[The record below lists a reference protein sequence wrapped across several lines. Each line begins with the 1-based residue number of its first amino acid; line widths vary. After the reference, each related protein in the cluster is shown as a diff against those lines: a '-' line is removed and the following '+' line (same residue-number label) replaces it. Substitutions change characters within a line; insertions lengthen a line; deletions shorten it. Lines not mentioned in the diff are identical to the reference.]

1 LRIIGKS
8 VQATLTESFVLPPK
22 RGVHPMSQRIA
33 HKIAFGPSALNDLAR
48 AFDSAWLEL
57 CAWGVEA
64 NTEQQIKRIR
74 TSLAQRI
81 MEYATEGE
89 QDVGHLKEF
98 GLQGLPHVCAH
109 GVRLPKA
116 VKVASLSRVAHYSA
130 IGA

>member
-1 LRIIGKS
+1 MIGLHRDPHAPGPKMQTGLAITES
-8 VQATLTESFVLPPK
+8 KRSRLAAHPSRRPLTESFMLPPK

-74 TSLAQRI
+74 TGLAQRI

-89 QDVGHLKEF
+89 QDV
-98 GLQGLPHVCAH
+98 
-109 GVRLPKA
+109 
-116 VKVASLSRVAHYSA
+116 
-130 IGA
+130 

>member
-1 LRIIGKS
+1 
-8 VQATLTESFVLPPK
+8 
-22 RGVHPMSQRIA
+22 MSQRIA

-74 TSLAQRI
+74 TGLAQRI

-98 GLQGLPHVCAH
+98 GLQGFLTLCSWSSAAKSSQGCLFVTRRALLRHRGIITSDTGSGSPLTPSCADS
-109 GVRLPKA
+109 V
-116 VKVASLSRVAHYSA
+116 
-130 IGA
+130 

>member
-1 LRIIGKS
+1 
-8 VQATLTESFVLPPK
+8 
-22 RGVHPMSQRIA
+22 MSQRIA

-81 MEYATEGE
+81 MEYAAEGE
-89 QDVGHLKEF
+89 QDVVHLKEF
-98 GLQGLPHVCAH
+98 GLQGLPHVCAR
-109 GVRLPKA
+109 GARLPKA
-116 VKVASLSRVAHYSA
+116 VKVASLSRVAH
-130 IGA
+130 